1 MSEMITLTLPD
12 EVEAQVDAL
21 SNADG
26 VSKSELVRRAV
37 EAYVFVRQFRSLRRE
52 AMRQLDE
59 RGIRLTDEDVFGMVS

>member
-12 EVEAQVDAL
+12 DVEAQVDAL
-21 SNADG
+21 SSEDG
-26 VSKSELVRRAV
+26 LSKPELVRKAV

-52 AMRQLDE
+52 AMRQLAE